1 MILDLSECEISY
13 ESDVN
18 PDITSAA
25 SNAIHIN
32 HLTNEKWVVIQ
43 AVTSPEAD
51 SENLT
56 DNHFDSK
63 IHTRINLHNDDDVR
77 IVPLT
82 SLVAPYYVIYN
93 KNYCEHNDQHDVYT
107 DDRTAYIVK
116 PMSKW
121 GDMFLPPLNN
131 NL

>member
-1 MILDLSECEISY
+1 M
-13 ESDVN
+13 
-18 PDITSAA
+18 
-25 SNAIHIN
+25 H

-43 AVTSPEAD
+43 AATSPEVN

-63 IHTRINLHNDDDVR
+63 IHTRIKLYNKDDVW
-77 IVPLT
+77 IIPLA
-82 SLVAPYYVIYN
+82 SLVAPCYVIYN

-121 GDMFLPPLNN
+121 GDMFLPPLGN